1 MFSIKL
7 NDCLFMELKIEQ
19 NGIILHFF
27 SLFCVE
33 IGKKTSVFLLFLLFF
48 FVCARNFVTLA
59 RISRKR
65 VHYIFAQILSP
76 NQHLAREITSK
87 KHVTIGAALNCRL
100 HPEVTW
106 GRAELGERYG
116 GCLRLLCI

>member
-1 MFSIKL
+1 MGLFSI
-7 NDCLFMELKIEQ
+7 
-19 NGIILHFF
+19 F

-33 IGKKTSVFLLFLLFF
+33 IGKKSPIFLLFLLFF

-59 RISRKR
+59 RIFRKR

-87 KHVTIGAALNCRL
+87 TM
-100 HPEVTW
+100 
-106 GRAELGERYG
+106 
-116 GCLRLLCI
+116 